1 MSEPEKFPDRW
12 SRRKRE
18 AAGESASADSK
29 ATAAPP
35 GEGKTEEVSFDPAS
49 LPSLDSITVQ
59 TDVSAFLK
67 PGVPPDLAR
76 AALRRVWSTD
86 PAIRDFIG
94 PVENAWDFND
104 PNGIPGFGPID
115 AGDVARLLEQVI
127 GAPPESAAAQKVT
140 SIKSERG
147 TAPADAEEQ
156 LPEDKPASMKPA
168 PMKEAETPEKDFV
181 QRNEGDAAS
190 RNDFDAQ
197 KYFPPSRGR
206 RHGGALPK

>member
-1 MSEPEKFPDRW
+1 MSEPEKFVDRW

-18 AAGESASADSK
+18 AAGESAPGDSK
-29 ATAAPP
+29 AAAAPP

-49 LPSLDSITVQ
+49 LPPLDSITVQ
-59 TDVSAFLK
+59 TDISAFLK
-67 PGVPPDLAR
+67 PGVPPELAR

-104 PNGIPGFGPID
+104 PNGVPGFGPID
-115 AGDVARLLEQVI
+115 AGDVARLLEQVM
-127 GAPPESAAAQKVT
+127 GAPPKPAAAQKVA
-140 SIKSERG
+140 SIESERG

-156 LPEDKPASMKPA
+156 LPQDKAA
-168 PMKEAETPEKDFV
+168 PTKEAATPENDFV

-190 RNDFDAQ
+190 RNDLDAQ

>member
-1 MSEPEKFPDRW
+1 MSEPEKFLDRW
-12 SRRKRE
+12 SRRKHE
-18 AAGESASADSK
+18 TAGESAPADSK
-29 ATAAPP
+29 AAAAPS

-49 LPSLDSITVQ
+49 LPPLDSITAQ
-59 TDVSAFLK
+59 TDISAFLK

-147 TAPADAEEQ
+147 TAAADAEEQ
-156 LPEDKPASMKPA
+156 LPQDKAA
-168 PMKEAETPEKDFV
+168 PTKEAATPENDFV